1 MKTKEEIFKLI
12 MSEPDE
18 SALIVELSEQID
30 QQFKRIEELEAAL
43 RSALPYVEGAYE
55 CAFPD
60 EQENEYVREKIESL
74 LQ

>member
-1 MKTKEEIFKLI
+1 MKTKEEIFNLI

-30 QQFKRIEELEAAL
+30 QQFKRIEELKDAL
-43 RSALPYVEGAYE
+43 RGMVVLFAGVYSPYMVTSEELGPYRRAK
-55 CAFPD
+55 A
-60 EQENEYVREKIESL
+60 L

>member
-1 MKTKEEIFKLI
+1 MKTKEEIFNLI

-30 QQFKRIEELEAAL
+30 QQFRRIEELKDAL
-43 RSALPYVEGAYE
+43 RGMVVLFAGVYSPYSTTSEELGPYRRAK
-55 CAFPD
+55 A
-60 EQENEYVREKIESL
+60 L